1 MLRILAALVLLAALF
16 AIRPAAP
23 AEATACQTVW
33 ISAATPLVLAPGASH
48 LAYVF
53 PSPSP
58 VSAWCGV
65 TVLAD
70 GPVVASL
77 PIAYSF
83 IAYVYVTNI
92 SAAPVT
98 IAALSVQ
105 ASP

>member
-1 MLRILAALVLLAALF
+1 MLRVLAALVLLAALLAF
-16 AIRPAAP
+16 RSPAP

-33 ISAATPLVLAPGASH
+33 TSTRTPLVLAPGASH

-58 VSAWCGV
+58 VAAWCGV

-70 GPVVASL
+70 GPVLASL
-77 PIAYSF
+77 PIAYGF
-83 IAYVYVTNI
+83 IAYVYVINP

-98 IAALSVQ
+98 VAALSVQ